1 MAGEFAVLCG
11 AGAQGGAVVRA
22 LRARGARVRVLGRE
36 ASKVRAAYGDDAGFA
51 QADLDR
57 PDSLA
62 PALAGCD
69 GVFAM
74 LPIPPGFAAAQARAG
89 ALLAAL
95 ATARPPRIVYSTGG
109 FAVPALGAAG
119 YVQGNMAMA
128 AGIRGL
134 GLPALVLRPAI
145 YIDNL
150 LWTDLTASLRGDGVL
165 GYPPLPADRRLSWTA
180 HDDQGAVA
188 ATALTAAGFPAGE
201 YDIALH
207 GAPTQ
212 GELAALLGRAMGR
225 SVVHRPQTPEAFGA
239 ALGATLGSAEIG
251 GGIAQMYAT
260 VAGSAADAAVLDPAP
275 LERAVG
281 VRLGSVED
289 WLARHFR

>member
-1 MAGEFAVLCG
+1 MAAEFAVLCG

-22 LRARGARVRVLGRE
+22 LRGRGASVRVLGRD
-36 ASKVRAAYGDDAGFA
+36 AARARAAHGDGVAFA
-51 QADLDR
+51 PVDLDR
-57 PDSLA
+57 PDSLGA
-62 PALAGCD
+62 ALAGCS

-74 LPIPPGFAAAQARAG
+74 LPIPTGFAAAQSRAA

-95 ATARPPRIVYSTGG
+95 GTARPPRVVFSTGG

-128 AGIRGL
+128 AGVRGL
-134 GLPALVLRPAI
+134 GIPALVLRPAI

-150 LWTDLTASLRGDGVL
+150 LWTDLTASLRGEGVL
-165 GYPPLPADRRLSWTA
+165 AYPPLPADRRLSWTS

-188 ATALTAAGFPAGE
+188 AAALTAPTFPEGE

-212 GELAALLGRAMGR
+212 AELARLLGHALGR
-225 SVVHRPQTPEAFGA
+225 TVVHRPQTPEAFGA
-239 ALGATLGSAEIG
+239 ALGSTLGSAEIG

-260 VAGSAADAAVLDPAP
+260 VAGAAADAAVLDPAP

-281 VRLGSVED
+281 VPMGSVER
-289 WLARHFR
+289 WLAGHFR

>member
-1 MAGEFAVLCG
+1 MTGEYAVLCG

-22 LRARGARVRVLGRE
+22 LRARGARVRVLGRDE
-36 ASKVRAAYGDDAGFA
+36 AKVRAVHGAEVAFA
-51 QADLDR
+51 PVDLDR
-57 PDSLA
+57 PERMA
-62 PALAGCD
+62 AALAD
-69 GVFAM
+69 VSGVFAM
-74 LPIPPGFAAAQARAG
+74 LPIPTGFAAAQARAG

-95 ATARPPRIVYSTGG
+95 GAARPPRVVYSTGG
-109 FAVPALGAAG
+109 FAVPALAAAG

-128 AGIRGL
+128 AGVRAL
-134 GLPALVLRPAI
+134 GIPALVLRPAI

-165 GYPPLPADRRLSWTA
+165 AYPPLPADRRLSWTA
-180 HDDQGAVA
+180 HDDQGEA
-188 ATALTAAGFPAGE
+188 AAAALTAPAFPEGE
-201 YDIALH
+201 FDVALH

-212 GELAALLGRAMGR
+212 VELASLLGRVLGR
-225 SVVHRPQTPEAFGA
+225 PVVHRPQTPEAFGA

-251 GGIAQMYAT
+251 GGIAQMYAS
-260 VAGSAADAAVLDPAP
+260 VAAAAADAGVLDPAP

-281 VRLGSVED
+281 VRMGSVED